1 MIQLLK
7 LSGLR
12 NFFMEQ
18 KNDFKMQIKNI
29 KLQNYRNYDDF
40 EIDLGENLNIIIGNN
55 AQGKTNLL
63 ESIYVLAVTKS
74 FLSISDKGLIK
85 FNNKF
90 AKISGNIKNGIS
102 RNNNLE
108 IVFSDKG
115 KIVKVNGKEI
125 KKLSDYISIINVIIF
140 STDNIRIFKESP
152 NSRRKYFNI
161 QISQINK
168 NYLKYLG
175 DYNTLLKQRNE
186 FLKVMNINKKSDID
200 YLDILNE
207 KYVSLSIEISN
218 YRRKYVDD
226 INIYLNDMFKYIT
239 GIEGLK
245 LIYHTSVDS
254 DKKLFKDKLESN
266 LNKEL
271 VYKMTLIGPNRDD
284 YCFKLNDKD
293 LSLYGSQGQMRSAV
307 LALKM
312 SEVKLFTDETKD
324 SPILLLD
331 DIFSELDIEKRN
343 NLLSSLSNNVQTV
356 ITTTDIENITE
367 DIRKKANVYEIVD
380 GNIISIQKNNEDGE
394 VNGK

>member
-1 MIQLLK
+1 
-7 LSGLR
+7 
-12 NFFMEQ
+12 
-18 KNDFKMQIKNI
+18 MQIKKI
-29 KLQNYRNYDDF
+29 KLQNYRNYDNF
-40 EIDLGENLNIIIGNN
+40 EIDLGQNLNIIIGNN

-74 FLSISDKGLIK
+74 FLSINDKGLIK

-90 AKISGNIKNGIS
+90 AKISGEITNNVRKN
-102 RNNNLE
+102 NKLE
-108 IVFSDKG
+108 IIFSDKG
-115 KIVKVNGKEI
+115 KVVKVNGKEI

-161 QISQINK
+161 EISQINK
-168 NYLKYLG
+168 NYLKYLS
-175 DYNTLLKQRNE
+175 DYNILLKQRNE
-186 FLKVMNINKKSDID
+186 FLKVMNINKKSDLD
-200 YLDILNE
+200 YLDILND
-207 KYVSLSIEISN
+207 KYVSLSIEISK
-218 YRRKYVDD
+218 YRKKYVDD
-226 INIYLNDMFKYIT
+226 INEILSNMFKYIT
-239 GIEGLK
+239 GMDGLILK
-245 LIYHTSVDS
+245 YHTNIDE
-254 DKKLFKDKLESN
+254 DKEVLKEKLTSN

-271 VYKMTLIGPNRDD
+271 MYKMTLVGPNRDD
-284 YCFKLNDKD
+284 FYFKLDDKN

-307 LALKM
+307 LALKL
-312 SEVKLFTDETKD
+312 SEVKLFNDMTGD

-343 NLLSSLSNNVQTV
+343 NLLSTLSNNVQTV

-367 DIRKKANVYEIVD
+367 DIRKKANVYEIDD

>member
-1 MIQLLK
+1 
-7 LSGLR
+7 
-12 NFFMEQ
+12 
-18 KNDFKMQIKNI
+18 MQIKKI
-29 KLQNYRNYDDF
+29 KLQNYRNYDNF
-40 EIDLGENLNIIIGNN
+40 EIDLSQNLNIIIGNN

-74 FLSISDKGLIK
+74 FLSINDKGLIK

-90 AKISGNIKNGIS
+90 AKISGEITNNTKKN
-102 RNNNLE
+102 NKLE
-108 IVFSDKG
+108 IIFSDKG
-115 KIVKVNGKEI
+115 KVVKVNGKEI

-161 QISQINK
+161 EISQINK
-168 NYLKYLG
+168 NYLKYLSE
-175 DYNTLLKQRNE
+175 YNVLLKQRNE
-186 FLKVMNINKKSDID
+186 FLKVMNINKKSDLD
-200 YLDILNE
+200 YLDILND

-218 YRRKYVDD
+218 YRKRYVDD
-226 INIYLNDMFKYIT
+226 INEYLSDMFKYIT
-239 GIEGLK
+239 GMEGLILKYYTNIDEEKGVFKEK
-245 LIYHTSVDS
+245 LI
-254 DKKLFKDKLESN
+254 SN

-271 VYKMTLIGPNRDD
+271 MYKMTLVGPNRDD
-284 YCFKLNDKD
+284 FYFKLDDKN

-307 LALKM
+307 LALKL
-312 SEVKLFTDETKD
+312 SEVKLFNDKTGD

-343 NLLSSLSNNVQTV
+343 NLLSTLSNNVQTV
-356 ITTTDIENITE
+356 ITTTDMENITE
-367 DIRKKANVYEIVD
+367 DIRKKANVYEIDD

>member
-1 MIQLLK
+1 
-7 LSGLR
+7 
-12 NFFMEQ
+12 
-18 KNDFKMQIKNI
+18 MQIKKI
-29 KLQNYRNYDDF
+29 RLQNYRNYENF
-40 EIDLGENLNIIIGNN
+40 EIDLSQNLNIIIGNN

-74 FLSISDKGLIK
+74 FLSINDKGLIN

-90 AKISGNIKNGIS
+90 AKISGEVTNNTRKN
-102 RNNNLE
+102 NKLE
-108 IVFSDKG
+108 ILFSDKG
-115 KIVKVNGKEI
+115 KVVKVNGKEI

-168 NYLKYLG
+168 NYLKYLSE
-175 DYNTLLKQRNE
+175 YNILLKQRNE
-186 FLKVMNINKKSDID
+186 FLKVMNINKKSDLD
-200 YLDILNE
+200 YLDILND

-218 YRRKYVDD
+218 YRKRYVDN
-226 INIYLNDMFKYIT
+226 INVYLSDMFKYIT
-239 GIEGLK
+239 SMEGLILK
-245 LIYHTSVDS
+245 YHTNID
-254 DKKLFKDKLESN
+254 KDKDVFEEKLTSN

-271 VYKMTLIGPNRDD
+271 MYKMTLVGPNRDD
-284 YCFKLNDKD
+284 FYFKLDDKN

-307 LALKM
+307 LALKL
-312 SEVKLFTDETKD
+312 SEVKLFNDKTGD

-343 NLLSSLSNNVQTV
+343 NLLNILSNNVQTV
-356 ITTTDIENITE
+356 LTTTDIENITE
-367 DIRKKANVYEIVD
+367 DIRKKANVYEIDD
-380 GNIISIQKNNEDGE
+380 GNIISIQENNEDGE